1 MSGKLKTDS
10 GKYELNLNALDAK
23 FRKIAGN
30 VTPSDFEDKHKS
42 RMEILR
48 LATKDFLN
56 NTIFGLAYNQ
66 FMLAISVL
74 SCFQFIYQTYLEG
87 HYSLLQTFKKLE
99 LGIAC
104 LFLFDWVLYLFVS
117 EHKWAYLL
125 R

>member
-1 MSGKLKTDS
+1 MLKPEGGSGKFD
-10 GKYELNLNALDAK
+10 LNSLDAK

-30 VTPSDFEDKHKS
+30 VNPADFDDKHKS
-42 RMEILR
+42 RIEVIR
-48 LATKDFLN
+48 ISVKDFLN
-56 NTIFGLAYNQ
+56 NTLLGLFYNQ
-66 FMLAISVL
+66 FMLAISVI

-87 HYSLLQTFKKLE
+87 HTELLTHFKKLE

-104 LFLFDWVLYLFVS
+104 LFLFDWCLYLFVS